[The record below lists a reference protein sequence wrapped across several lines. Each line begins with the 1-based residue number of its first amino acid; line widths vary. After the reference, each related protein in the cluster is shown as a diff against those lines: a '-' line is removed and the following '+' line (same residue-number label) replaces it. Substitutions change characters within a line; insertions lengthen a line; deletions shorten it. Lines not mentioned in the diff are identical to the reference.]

1 MQFEAQSG
9 TKNGTFVKSAI
20 DKVITNNKT
29 KKDKT
34 IVVIYEEHEMEGEE
48 ALKFLKSNLYD
59 FKDYEVSYDYDE
71 AGYICKMT
79 IEKQIFPKVNNKK
92 TSQIACFFI

>member
-34 IVVIYEEHEMEGEE
+34 IVVIY
-48 ALKFLKSNLYD
+48 
-59 FKDYEVSYDYDE
+59 
-71 AGYICKMT
+71 
-79 IEKQIFPKVNNKK
+79 
-92 TSQIACFFI
+92 